1 MNPLKRLQN
10 RWRDLGITA
19 KFALAFAL
27 LLGMILVEG
36 GVSLVA
42 LRDVQKAEA
51 VILAT
56 VEIRQRVF
64 EMDGDLEKAR
74 RLHRDFFLQY
84 PHIGFSAA
92 QELYF
97 KPSTEIIAHVITT
110 SEELKRLID
119 SPSVSDALRERS
131 NDLTL
136 YLTTARR
143 FSDIFG
149 ELVSLVTVLAAP
161 ETGLEEQLTA
171 IEKRLGAMAA
181 RSPGTLL
188 AFRNILVHSREYMVS
203 RQRPD
208 MQSALNAC
216 FEMRNAF
223 HSLSGAQ
230 QAEMAG
236 LEHLLEQYMMIAQ
249 KIPDIDVAIR
259 GKLNDF
265 TLQAKAVDPISA
277 SLKTLASTGVERARS
292 RIAITSRLSMLIIL
306 LTSASGLLFVLM
318 IAAVINASITRKLMI
333 LSGSAKE
340 MRAGSLGTRVPSTS
354 RDELGVLAGSF
365 NDMAERMEQL
375 VGNLEDLVQ
384 QRTAELTETRDRL
397 EVLVKELDEK
407 NQTLE
412 ILSVTDRL
420 TGLANRRKL
429 ESTLQTELVR
439 SRRYNKEFSVI
450 LLDVDHFKKI
460 NDTYG
465 HPVGDTVLATLATLL
480 ASNARETDIVGRW
493 GGEEFL
499 IICPET
505 SLELVHT
512 LAERYR
518 QQLECHDFGPVGQVT
533 SSFGVAASKPED
545 TPELLVQRADE
556 ALYSAKESGRNRVG
570 GGEPRALH

>member
-1 MNPLKRLQN
+1 MNTLKRLRD

-36 GVSLVA
+36 GVSLLA
-42 LRDVQKAEA
+42 LKDVQKAEA

-84 PHIGFSAA
+84 PHIGFNAA

-136 YLTTARR
+136 YLSTARR

-161 ETGLEEQLTA
+161 ETGLEEQLAA
-171 IEKRLGAMAA
+171 IEKRIGVLAA

-188 AFRNILVHSREYMVS
+188 AFRNVLVHSREYMVS

-216 FEMRNAF
+216 FELRNAL

-230 QAEMAG
+230 QKEMAG
-236 LEHLLEQYMMIAQ
+236 LEPLVEQYVVIAQ

-277 SLKTLASTGVERARS
+277 SLKSLATKGVERARS

-318 IAAVINASITRKLMI
+318 IAAVINASITRKLMT
-333 LSGSAKE
+333 LTGCAKE
-340 MRAGSLGTRVPSTS
+340 MRAGSLNTRVPATS
-354 RDELGVLAGSF
+354 HDELGELAGSF

-375 VGNLEDLVQ
+375 VGNLENLVQ
-384 QRTAELTETRDRL
+384 QRTAELTEARDRL
-397 EVLVKELDEK
+397 EVLVKELDGK
-407 NQTLE
+407 NQALE

-429 ESTLQTELVR
+429 ESTLQTELLR
-439 SRRYNKEFSVI
+439 SRRYSKEFSVI

-465 HPVGDTVLATLATLL
+465 HPVGDTVLSALAHLL

-505 SLELVHT
+505 SLVLVHA

-518 QQLECHDFGPVGQVT
+518 QQLEHHDFGPVGQVT
-533 SSFGVAASKPED
+533 SSFGVASSQPED
-545 TPELLVQRADE
+545 TVDLLLQRADD
-556 ALYSAKESGRNRVG
+556 ALYRAKESGRNRVEG
-570 GGEPRALH
+570 CASHALH